1 MIKKIVLLGIGAVA
15 VFVILLTV
23 VALMLE
29 TNPPVTKEPNWDSPQ
44 TKALAQ
50 RACFDC
56 HSNQTQWPWY
66 DKMPV
71 GSWIAVFD
79 TLRGRRALN
88 FSEWGTQTRRGEGGE
103 GGEGGGD
110 DIGRVIQN
118 GSMPPSLYTMMHPNA
133 ILNDQEKQQ
142 LIDGLAKSLQ

>member
-1 MIKKIVLLGIGAVA
+1 MTKKIVLLGIGAIA

-66 DKMPV
+66 DKMPG

-88 FSEWGTQTRRGEGGE
+88 FSEWGTQTQRGEGGE
-103 GGEGGGD
+103 GGRGGD
-110 DIGRVIQN
+110 DMGRVIQN